1 VTVRASETETSAGYR
16 HAMVIESSDRPLA
29 ERLAVCDGCGRRLLL
44 RRAGLVEDGAVLC
57 ASCAHLDVEVDVDP
71 PTQT

>member
-1 VTVRASETETSAGYR
+1 MT
-16 HAMVIESSDRPLA
+16 IEITNRPLR

-57 ASCAHLDVEVDVDP
+57 PDCVRLDVAADAEA
-71 PTQT
+71 PTVA